1 MAQENAQRRTGDD
14 ADPAR
19 RPGERPS
26 ERPGERMADLAEQT
40 GNAAADTARRAFG
53 EMQSTERAA
62 RNVAESS
69 LGTANQM
76 ARDMVERVGNVFTI
90 NTPEAQET
98 IRRTTQN
105 MNAVIEANT
114 ALSEASQAIWREWL
128 DFAQEAARQQAD
140 GMQRVVAARTPHD
153 LVDAQMALLK
163 REVETFLNTASRVSD
178 LSSKAVRQATT
189 RVRES
194 SDEDEEQ
201 NRTRQ
206 RRRA

>member
-1 MAQENAQRRTGDD
+1 MAQDNAQRRSGEDS
-14 ADPAR
+14 DPAR
-19 RPGERPS
+19 RPGERV
-26 ERPGERMADLAEQT
+26 ADLAEQT

-62 RNVAESS
+62 RNAAESS

-76 ARDMVERVGNVFTI
+76 ARDMVERIGNVFTI

-163 REVETFLNTASRVSD
+163 REVETFLTTASRVSD
-178 LSSKAVRQATT
+178 LSSRAVRQATT
-189 RVRES
+189 RVREAAA
-194 SDEDEEQ
+194 EDEGQ
-201 NRTRQ
+201 ARAPQ

>member
-1 MAQENAQRRTGDD
+1 MAQENAQRRTADD
-14 ADPAR
+14 TDPAR
-19 RPGERPS
+19 RAGERA
-26 ERPGERMADLAEQT
+26 ADLAEQT
-40 GNAAADTARRAFG
+40 GAAAADTARRAFG

-62 RNVAESS
+62 RGVADSS

-76 ARDMVERVGNVFTI
+76 ARDMVERIGNVFTI
-90 NTPEAQET
+90 NSPEAQET

-105 MNAVIEANT
+105 MNAVIGANT

-140 GMQRVVAARTPHD
+140 GMQRVVSARTPHD
-153 LVDAQMALLK
+153 LIDAQMSLLK

-178 LSSKAVRQATT
+178 LSSRAVRQATT
-189 RVRES
+189 RVREAT
-194 SDEDEEQ
+194 EDEEQ
-201 NRTRQ
+201 GRAPQ

>member
-1 MAQENAQRRTGDD
+1 MAQDNVQRRSGEDT
-14 ADPAR
+14 DPAR
-19 RPGERPS
+19 RPGERAA
-26 ERPGERMADLAEQT
+26 GLAEHA

-53 EMQSTERAA
+53 ETQSAERAA
-62 RNVAESS
+62 LGAAESS
-69 LGTANQM
+69 LGTASQM
-76 ARDMVERVGNVFTI
+76 ARDMVERIGNVFTI

-98 IRRTTQN
+98 IRRTAQN

-163 REVETFLNTASRVSD
+163 REVEAFLNTASRVSD
-178 LSSKAVRQATT
+178 LSSRAVRQATT
-189 RVRES
+189 RVREAIP
-194 SDEDEEQ
+194 EDEEQ
-201 NRTRQ
+201 ARAPQ